1 MKEVTFLNPQF
12 FWLFLLLPLAIGWYL
27 WKRKQQAPTL
37 KISSLKGFQTKS
49 SFLAKLQPLLFVMR
63 LLALSALIVAMARP
77 RTVDI
82 SNKTKTTKGIDIV
95 IAVDVSG
102 SMLAKDLKPNRMEAL
117 KRVAAD
123 FVEERPNDRI
133 GLVVYAAEAYTKTPV
148 TSDKSVILDAVNS
161 IKYDNTLQ
169 DGTGIGM
176 GLTTAVNRLK
186 DSKAK
191 SKVIILLTDGVNN
204 AGFIEPETASDIAEQ
219 YGIKVYTIGIGTNG
233 MAEFPYAIAPNGQF
247 LFRMMQ
253 VEIDEKLMQ
262 SIARKTGGKYF
273 RATSNSNL
281 AQIYKEINKLETT
294 EIEELRFY
302 DYDEKYR
309 PFVWLAGILVLLEI
323 GLRKRFLEVLYNVRI
338 RRKRLFIFLA
348 SSQYWC
354 CFFFTLFGKEK
365 SNVNLA
371 ILIWLKN

>member
-1 MKEVTFLNPQF
+1 MKNVTFLNPEF
-12 FWLFLLLPLAIGWYL
+12 FWLFLLIPVAIAWL
-27 WKRKQQAPTL
+27 FWRRNKQTPTL
-37 KISSLKGFQTKS
+37 KVSSLRGFQNTNS
-49 SFLAKLQPLLFVMR
+49 ILAKLYPFLHVLR
-63 LLALSALIVAMARP
+63 LLALSSLIVAMARP

-95 IAVDVSG
+95 MAVDVSG

-117 KRVAAD
+117 KRVASD
-123 FVEERPNDRI
+123 FVQERPNDRI

-148 TSDKSVILDAVNS
+148 TSDKAVILDAISS
-161 IKYDNTLQ
+161 IKYDNVLQ

-204 AGFIEPETASDIAEQ
+204 AGFIEPETASDIAQQ

-253 VEIDEKLMQ
+253 VEIDVKLLQ
-262 SIARKTGGKYF
+262 SIAQKTGGKYF
-273 RATSNSNL
+273 RATGNEKL
-281 AQIYKEINKLETT
+281 AQIYNEINKLETT
-294 EIEELRFY
+294 EIEELKFY

-309 PFVWLAGILVLLEI
+309 PFVWIAGILLLVEI
-323 GLRKRFLEVLYNVRI
+323 SLRNTIFRS
-338 RRKRLFIFLA
+338 FI
-348 SSQYWC
+348 
-354 CFFFTLFGKEK
+354 
-365 SNVNLA
+365 
-371 ILIWLKN
+371 